1 MSTRTIQLA
10 IELSSRAGEV
20 GIARADGYLGT
31 EVVRSESRHADD
43 LIPAIDRLLVRQEI
57 RRSDLDTVMVSVG
70 PGGFTGLRIAVAT
83 TKMLAWT
90 LRLRVV
96 AVPTAM
102 VVADAVEPRPGVL
115 GVCLAAKRDQVWLAR
130 FRCHHH
136 RSRWLPIGPG
146 RLLPRQAVAVEPS
159 LDLLVAEF
167 VPDGLANVCREAG
180 RPIGRVQPSARC
192 CWRAGSRLAG
202 AGAFVDDRSLLP
214 IYARQ
219 PEAVRLWHRR
229 ETTAKRR
236 AGSLPRRHPS
246 PE

>member
-20 GIARADGYLGT
+20 GIARADGYLDT
-31 EVVRSESRHADD
+31 EVVRSDSRHADD
-43 LIPAIDRLLVRQEI
+43 LIPAIDRLFLRLDI
-57 RRSDLDTVMVSVG
+57 CRSDLDTVMVSVG
-70 PGGFTGLRIAVAT
+70 PGGFTGLRIAVTT

-90 LRLRVV
+90 LGLRVV

-102 VVADAVEPRPGVL
+102 VVADAVEAQPGVL
-115 GVCLAAKRDQVWLAR
+115 GVCLAAKRDQIWLAR

-136 RSRWLPIGPG
+136 RSRWLPTGPG
-146 RLLPRQAVAVEPS
+146 RLLPAQAVAVDPS
-159 LDLLVAEF
+159 LDLLVAEY
-167 VPDGLANVCREAG
+167 VPEGLAHLCRGAG
-180 RPIGRVQPSARC
+180 RPIGQVQPSARC

-219 PEAVRLWHRR
+219 PEAVRLWHRK
-229 ETTAKRR
+229 EAIEKRR
-236 AGSLPRRHPS
+236 ADSLR
-246 PE
+246 